1 MDCRGNVV
9 LGGKKRFEQ
18 ILILLTPDKLGS
30 YLRLIQPSVA
40 LSQISRLIL

>member
-18 ILILLTPDKLGS
+18 ILIVLTPDKLNS

-40 LSQISRLIL
+40 LSQISHLIL